1 MAKHKFKEEKRF
13 RHRAFYVL
21 LGLIFLGAS
30 YRLVE
35 QIVLAPVVSWG
46 MVAAFTG
53 MILVSALMIYLLS
66 SVRFVTVVS
75 KKGIKYQLYPL
86 HFKRQKVK
94 WDDIEEYKVVKLPR
108 KDAWS
113 GWNLYYSSDFN
124 NYGFG
129 EHKGLF
135 VKLKNGENIFLGIEH
150 EDELKKNIKKL
161 ARN

>member
-21 LGLIFLGAS
+21 LGLIILGAS

-35 QIVLAPVVSWG
+35 QFVLAPVVSWG

-53 MILVSALMIYLLS
+53 MIMVSALIIYLLS

-94 WDDIEEYKVVKLPR
+94 WDDIEEYKVVELPR

-135 VKLKNGENIFLGIEH
+135 VKLKNGENIYLGIEH
-150 EDELKKNIKKL
+150 EAELKKNIKKL